1 MEPSPSDTSTLV
13 YIVMEHMPGGI
24 FLQYVQNEKN
34 HIQKTQL
41 CRMCIDIAKVYYNI
55 ITRLV
60 EIMNNLID

>member
-1 MEPSPSDTSTLV
+1 MEPNPTDTSTLV
-13 YIVMEHMPGGI
+13 YTVMEHMPGGI

-34 HIQKTQL
+34 RRLKTQL

-60 EIMNNLID
+60 EIIID